1 MIDFNVPFLSGREM
15 VYIQEV
21 INSKKFA
28 GDGQFNKKDENL
40 LSDLTGARKTSLT
53 SSGTQALEMAAL
65 LLGIERGDEVIMPS
79 FTFSSTANAFLLMGA
94 KIKFID
100 IKPDTMNMDEDLIED
115 AITDRT
121 RAIVPVHY
129 AGIACDMD
137 KINKIANNHGI
148 DVFEDAAQCI
158 QSYYRGRALGT
169 LGNLG
174 IYSFHET
181 KNIQCGEGGAII
193 LNDLKY
199 AERSNILMEKGTNRI
214 KFINGEIDHYT
225 WVDVGSSYLMNEISA
240 GFLYAQLQEVRRVT
254 KRRRELWNLCLESL
268 RDIDGVEL
276 PFVPRYAEGNGH
288 IFFIKL
294 KDDIVS
300 KQLRLFL
307 KDKGID
313 ARTHFVPLHSSPYGK
328 DKTEFVGHDNYTTN
342 ESKRLLRL
350 PMHYYLSDDDVK
362 SVCSKIREFMRDN
375 H

>member
-199 AERSNILMEKGTNRI
+199 AERSNILMEKRN
-214 KFINGEIDHYT
+214 
-225 WVDVGSSYLMNEISA
+225 
-240 GFLYAQLQEVRRVT
+240 
-254 KRRRELWNLCLESL
+254 
-268 RDIDGVEL
+268 
-276 PFVPRYAEGNGH
+276 
-288 IFFIKL
+288 
-294 KDDIVS
+294 
-300 KQLRLFL
+300 
-307 KDKGID
+307 
-313 ARTHFVPLHSSPYGK
+313 
-328 DKTEFVGHDNYTTN
+328 
-342 ESKRLLRL
+342 
-350 PMHYYLSDDDVK
+350 
-362 SVCSKIREFMRDN
+362 
-375 H
+375 